1 VIPENFLANMG
12 LLRHCY
18 YFWLDAIPKQVSR
31 NRSTGVLNLK
41 RELKTDP
48 SVATEQKLSQ
58 EVGHILLPLPQ
69 NRELGGCLFTRA
81 KVKTGGGGGGGS
93 WISCS
98 KDLCSILS
106 FRVFE
111 LKTNRKQ

>member
-1 VIPENFLANMG
+1 MIPENFLANMG

-81 KVKTGGGGGGGS
+81 KVKTGIGSFGGDRERG
-93 WISCS
+93 
-98 KDLCSILS
+98 
-106 FRVFE
+106 
-111 LKTNRKQ
+111 